1 MEAIIQLVAFGVWSI
16 ICFASGIA
24 AGYLV
29 RYCMEDKLTA
39 KPVVTGKGCTPQSN
53 SARGGHGSK
62 GGNAR
67 STTPDSDRTIHYPD
81 GNDSDEDDG
90 IGHLRH
96 EVDSNLGFDVVS
108 EPPDTSVTAPP
119 VPETVMPPP
128 QPPPEARDLRHRY
141 PRDGYLERGP
151 NVPMYFTDT
160 EGTRVHTMANCRGLA
175 NRYKPLQMKRTCGWC
190 CGGVIVTP

>member
-16 ICFASGIA
+16 ICFAFGIA

-62 GGNAR
+62 GGKAR
-67 STTPDSDRTIHYPD
+67 STTPDFDRTTQDQD
-81 GNDSDEDDG
+81 GNDSDEDNG
-90 IGHLRH
+90 IGYLRH

-108 EPPDTSVTAPP
+108 EPPDTSATVPP

-128 QPPPEARDLRHRY
+128 QPPTDVPELRHRY
-141 PRDGYLERGP
+141 PRDGHLERGP
-151 NVPMYFTDT
+151 NIPMYFTDT
-160 EGTRVHTMANCRGLA
+160 DGTRVHTMANCRGLA
-175 NRYKPLQMKRTCGWC
+175 NRYKPLQMKRTCSWC